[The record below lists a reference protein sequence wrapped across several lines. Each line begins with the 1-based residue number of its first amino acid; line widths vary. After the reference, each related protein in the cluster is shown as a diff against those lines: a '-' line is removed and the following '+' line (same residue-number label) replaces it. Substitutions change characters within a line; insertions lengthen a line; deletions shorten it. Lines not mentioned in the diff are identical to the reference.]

1 MSTVADRIRQMSDDE
16 LTLFLS
22 RVAMAA
28 FKMGARAIPAYAY
41 DSSRVVEALRESLWR
56 GWFANLQKDDS
67 EYDWDIFTPKFGG
80 SFNGKQEI

>member
-1 MSTVADRIRQMSDDE
+1 MSTVADRIRQMSVVE

-22 RVAMAA
+22 SIAMAA
-28 FKMGARAIPAYAY
+28 FKIGARPAYEY
-41 DSSRVVEALRESLWR
+41 EPSRLDALRESLWR

-80 SFNGKQEI
+80 CFNGKQEI